1 LVRCSVTKPATYQPI
16 TSLEAE
22 QKVLGAILVR
32 PDMKVLYMSGYTE
45 NAIVRHGVLETDI
58 FFIQKPFRTKKLLEK
73 IREILDESLR
83 QP

>member
-1 LVRCSVTKPATYQPI
+1 
-16 TSLEAE
+16 
-22 QKVLGAILVR
+22 
-32 PDMKVLYMSGYTE
+32 MSGYTE